1 METKRCAW
9 ANGDPLLERYH
20 DEEWGTAL
28 FDDEKQFEFLTLE
41 VMQCGLSWMTVLR
54 KREAMDAAFD
64 GFDPRI
70 IARYGEEKIGEL
82 LENPGI
88 IRSRKKIEA
97 TIHNAQSF
105 LELQNEEGSFSKYL
119 WDFVDGVPLRYP
131 KDKLGGP
138 TSELSDRISADLKKR
153 GFKFLGS
160 VTVYAHLQAAGLIN
174 DHEENCFKFEAAPVS
189 PETALGKTVYIK
201 MDRPIGTVHPKHPG
215 LIYPVNYGYIPTLLG
230 GDGEEQD
237 VYLLGTDHP
246 VSSACARIIAMVHR
260 EDDVEEKWVAAPP
273 GTAFSRDQILEQ
285 VRFQEQYYQSSIRGF
300 LPEEQQAYPS
310 MR

>member
-54 KREAMDAAFD
+54 KREAMGAAFD

-97 TIHNAQSF
+97 TIHNAQCF
-105 LELQNEEGSFSKYL
+105 LELQNKEDSFSKYL

-174 DHEENCFKFEAAPVS
+174 DHEETCFKFKAVPVS
-189 PETALGKTVYIK
+189 PETVLGKTVYIK

-215 LIYPVNYGYIPTLLG
+215 LIYPINYGYIPTLLG
-230 GDGEEQD
+230 GDREEQD
-237 VYLLGTDHP
+237 VYLLGVDRP
-246 VSSACARIIAMVHR
+246 VNSACARIIAVVHR

-273 GTAFSRDQILEQ
+273 GAAFSREQILEQ
-285 VRFQEQYYQSSIRGF
+285 VRFQEQYYQSSLREF
-300 LPEEQQAYPS
+300 LPEEQQA
-310 MR
+310 RFEK